1 MEKANVPSI
10 IYQNDLYDLH
20 DLMSLEL
27 GRRDM
32 KNLDKSNNLECLLE
46 IKIFCMLVD
55 IEIKVV
61 DLK

>member
-1 MEKANVPSI
+1 MGLGANMEKANVPSI

-32 KNLDKSNNLECLLE
+32 KNLDKSNNFECLLE
-46 IKIFCMLVD
+46 IKYFV
-55 IEIKVV
+55 
-61 DLK
+61 